1 MMPIFNNS
9 KKSVANLFL
18 IKIIILFI
26 KISLS
31 HIAGSFSWLLTFQS
45 HILMLWESDML
56 ANHFLLS
63 LFGAIEVP
71 NLHN

>member
-1 MMPIFNNS
+1 MMPINNNS

-31 HIAGSFSWLLTFQS
+31 NIAGPFSWLLTFQS

-56 ANHFLLS
+56 ANHFFTFTFWRNRS
-63 LFGAIEVP
+63 P
-71 NLHN
+71 KPS